1 MTTDGCSL
9 ELESGALTTMAGLPV
24 VAACLH
30 GGRVVVS
37 DGVSLG
43 RIGGDTDDG
52 ASIAVRCTLAPAAAG
67 GPSRLLGLALE
78 GVVAGRLEIEARSDA
93 GSAVE
98 ATLGPGGESGLPGR
112 VSARLGRGLGH
123 TWEISLAGQDGA
135 ALDLAAITVETL
147 PLDRRS

>member
-1 MTTDGCSL
+1 MTMDGCSL
-9 ELESGALTTMAGLPV
+9 ELESGAITTLAGLPV

-52 ASIAVRCTLAPAAAG
+52 VPIAMRCTLAPVDAG
-67 GPSRLLGLALE
+67 GPSRLVGLAVD
-78 GVVAGRLEIEARSDA
+78 GVAAGRLEIEARSEA
-93 GSAVE
+93 GSALE

-112 VSARLGRGLGH
+112 RVARLGRGLGR

-135 ALDLAAITVETL
+135 ALDIAAITVELL